1 MTHEMSDA
9 GMGGDYGT
17 PAPEDESI
25 TGGSEPAGDPGA
37 EGFDVPLAG
46 DGTTDESGNPDDGA
60 VAGGRTIR
68 DDDGDPPAA
77 TSSSLEQAD
86 GANDDLEPRG
96 EQGGPDDAA

>member
-1 MTHEMSDA
+1 MTPESDA

-17 PAPEDESI
+17 PAPEDESVE
-25 TGGSEPAGDPGA
+25 GASRPAGDPGPEA
-37 EGFDVPLAG
+37 FDVPLTG
-46 DGTTDESGNPDDGA
+46 DGTTDAAGDPDADA